1 MEKRMVTPMHPI
13 NSAVQALVPMMEECG
28 IAESPVLLTPDYDL
42 PRCAYEKGVPIQVI
56 FGGRSAVFV
65 ANEIIKATT
74 KASFMSNAPLK
85 KASQRA
91 AAAGILN
98 AVTGFLCTT
107 RKLHACRQEEHS
119 ECRAELATKIL
130 NKRIYCY
137 GDMPDARKLA
147 GNLLVNR
154 PEDADVVLVTGDGLI
169 GDDAGILSELS
180 KEKVLYLG
188 PSTVGT
194 AQLLHCE
201 HFCPFGRG
209 NLQTS
214 ED

>member
-1 MEKRMVTPMHPI
+1 MVTPMHPI

-42 PRCAYEKGVPIQVI
+42 PKCAYEKGVPIQVI

-137 GDMPDARKLA
+137 GNMPDARKLA

>member
-1 MEKRMVTPMHPI
+1 MVTPMHPI

>member
-1 MEKRMVTPMHPI
+1 MHPI

-42 PRCAYEKGVPIQVI
+42 PKCAYEKGVPIQVI

-137 GDMPDARKLA
+137 GNMPDARKLA

>member
-1 MEKRMVTPMHPI
+1 MHPI

-201 HFCPFGRG
+201 HFCPFGRA

-214 ED
+214 EE

>member
-1 MEKRMVTPMHPI
+1 MHPI

-147 GNLLVNR
+147 GSLLVNR

-194 AQLLHCE
+194 ANLLHCE

>member
-1 MEKRMVTPMHPI
+1 MHPI

-147 GNLLVNR
+147 GNRLVIR
-154 PEDADVVLVTGDGLI
+154 PEDADGVLVTGDGLI
-169 GDDAGILSELS
+169 GEDAGILSELS

>member
-1 MEKRMVTPMHPI
+1 MHPI

-154 PEDADVVLVTGDGLI
+154 PEDADVVLVTGDGLT

>member
-1 MEKRMVTPMHPI
+1 MHPI

-130 NKRIYCY
+130 NKLIYCY

>member
-1 MEKRMVTPMHPI
+1 
-13 NSAVQALVPMMEECG
+13 
-28 IAESPVLLTPDYDL
+28 
-42 PRCAYEKGVPIQVI
+42 
-56 FGGRSAVFV
+56 
-65 ANEIIKATT
+65 
-74 KASFMSNAPLK
+74 
-85 KASQRA
+85 
-91 AAAGILN
+91 
-98 AVTGFLCTT
+98 
-107 RKLHACRQEEHS
+107 
-119 ECRAELATKIL
+119 
-130 NKRIYCY
+130 
-137 GDMPDARKLA
+137 MPDARKLA

>member
-1 MEKRMVTPMHPI
+1 MVTPMHPI

-42 PRCAYEKGVPIQVI
+42 PKCAYEKGVPIQVI

>member
-1 MEKRMVTPMHPI
+1 MHPI

-42 PRCAYEKGVPIQVI
+42 PKCAYEKGVPIQVI

>member
-42 PRCAYEKGVPIQVI
+42 PKCAYEKGVPIQVI

-137 GDMPDARKLA
+137 GNMPDARKLA

>member
-1 MEKRMVTPMHPI
+1 
-13 NSAVQALVPMMEECG
+13 
-28 IAESPVLLTPDYDL
+28 
-42 PRCAYEKGVPIQVI
+42 VI

-154 PEDADVVLVTGDGLI
+154 PEDADVVLVTGDGLT

>member
-1 MEKRMVTPMHPI
+1 MHPI

-42 PRCAYEKGVPIQVI
+42 PKCAYEKGVPIQVI

-154 PEDADVVLVTGDGLI
+154 PEDADVVLVTGDGLT

>member
-1 MEKRMVTPMHPI
+1 MHPI

-147 GNLLVNR
+147 GSLLVNR

>member
-1 MEKRMVTPMHPI
+1 MHPI

-28 IAESPVLLTPDYDL
+28 IAESPVRLPPDYDL

>member
-1 MEKRMVTPMHPI
+1 MHPI

-137 GDMPDARKLA
+137 GNMPDARKLA

>member
-1 MEKRMVTPMHPI
+1 MHPI

>member
-137 GDMPDARKLA
+137 GNMPDARKLA